1 MFRNESLGGFY
12 YCHLESERGSRS
24 CFMLYIR
31 QIQLYHISESVFKRY
46 IACRLC
52 YICSASKALHNDA
65 HIELPPF
72 WPMHA

>member
-1 MFRNESLGGFY
+1 
-12 YCHLESERGSRS
+12 
-24 CFMLYIR
+24 MLYIR

-72 WPMHA
+72 WPMHALES